1 MRNFLLA
8 TLLAPALLASQ
19 AASAFDPDT
28 PVGEP
33 APAFPITLGSEESET
48 IDLAFRAAFGLAKGA
63 EATATRE
70 IDGQTYQ
77 FRPAAIHL
85 LPDNVGVLLSLGSLD
100 DAGHSD
106 GGINAI
112 HYLQGGPSGWQRK
125 GEWLN
130 LGAVGTVGN
139 AATSWAFS
147 DAIGKNPYLV
157 TAGGGVWQGCAIST
171 ATLTELAP
179 NGPVDRAGFTEGM
192 SSGAGIGQ
200 KEEQYDGKIAAA
212 VPDKSFTVAYTGTR
226 AFKQQYILKN
236 GKYELV
242 GKDQIPGC

>member
-1 MRNFLLA
+1 MRKLCLATLFAPVLLA
-8 TLLAPALLASQ
+8 TPAAL
-19 AASAFDPDT
+19 AFDPDT

-33 APAFPITLGSEESET
+33 KPAFPVTLESEENTTNS
-48 IDLAFRAAFGLAKGA
+48 LAFRAAFGLPKGA

-70 IDGQTYQ
+70 IDGRTYQ

-85 LPDNVGVLLSLGSLD
+85 LSNNVGVLLSLGSMD
-100 DAGHSD
+100 EAGHSE

-130 LGAVGTVGN
+130 LGSVGTVGN
-139 AATSWAFS
+139 AATAWGFS
-147 DAIGKNPYLV
+147 DALGKNAYLV
-157 TAGGGVWQGCAIST
+157 TSGGGVWQGCAISN

-179 NGPVDRAGFTEGM
+179 AGPVDRASFTDSM
-192 SSGAGIGQ
+192 SSGAGLNQ
-200 KEEQYDGKIAAA
+200 TEQGFDGKITAA
-212 VPDKSFTVAYTGTR
+212 VPDKSFTVSYTGTR
-226 AFKQQYILKN
+226 AINQQYVLKN

>member
-1 MRNFLLA
+1 MRKLLLA
-8 TLLAPALLASQ
+8 TLFAPVLLA
-19 AASAFDPDT
+19 APVASAFDPDT

-33 APAFPITLGSEESET
+33 KPAFPVTLDSEENTT
-48 IDLAFRAAFGLAKGA
+48 IGLAFRAAFGLPKGA

-70 IDGQTYQ
+70 IDGRNYQ

-85 LPDNVGVLLSLGSLD
+85 LSNNVGVLLSLGSMD
-100 DAGHSD
+100 EAGHSE

-112 HYLQGGPSGWQRK
+112 HYLQSGPSGWQRK

-130 LGAVGTVGN
+130 LGSVGTVGN

-147 DAIGKNPYLV
+147 DALGKNPYLV
-157 TAGGGVWQGCAIST
+157 TAGGGVWQGCAISS

-179 NGPVDRAGFTEGM
+179 GGPVDRASFTDSM
-192 SSGAGIGQ
+192 SSGAGLNQTEQGFDGQ
-200 KEEQYDGKIAAA
+200 ITAA
-212 VPDKSFTVAYTGTR
+212 VPDKSFTVSYTGTR
-226 AFKQQYILKN
+226 AINQQYVLKN

>member
-1 MRNFLLA
+1 MRKLCLA
-8 TLLAPALLASQ
+8 TLFAPVLLAAPAAL
-19 AASAFDPDT
+19 AFDPDT

-33 APAFPITLGSEESET
+33 KPAFPVTLESEENTT
-48 IDLAFRAAFGLAKGA
+48 ISLAFRAAFGLPKGA

-70 IDGQTYQ
+70 IDGRTYQ

-85 LPDNVGVLLSLGSLD
+85 LSNNVGVLLSLGSMD
-100 DAGHSD
+100 EAGHSE

-130 LGAVGTVGN
+130 LGSVGTVGN
-139 AATSWAFS
+139 AATAWGFS
-147 DAIGKNPYLV
+147 DALGKNAYLV
-157 TAGGGVWQGCAIST
+157 TSGGGVWQGCAISN

-179 NGPVDRAGFTEGM
+179 AGPVDRASFTDSM
-192 SSGAGIGQ
+192 SSGAGLNQ
-200 KEEQYDGKIAAA
+200 TEQGFDGKITTA
-212 VPDKSFTVAYTGTR
+212 VPDKSFTVSYTGTR
-226 AFKQQYILKN
+226 AIKQQYILKN